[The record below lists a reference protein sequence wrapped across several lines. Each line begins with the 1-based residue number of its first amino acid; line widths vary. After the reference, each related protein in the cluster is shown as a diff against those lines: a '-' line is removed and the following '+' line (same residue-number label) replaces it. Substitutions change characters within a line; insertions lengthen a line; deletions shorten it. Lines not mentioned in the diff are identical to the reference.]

1 LTATQ
6 KTLLKTIESLYQ
18 NVLSNQSKY
27 IAALEQEKAAQI
39 SYSLVEDQFNLG
51 MRNTVDLLTAKNTLL
66 AAQQQVLQAKYG
78 AVLNLKLLNFYQN
91 IPITL

>member
-1 LTATQ
+1 
-6 KTLLKTIESLYQ
+6 
-18 NVLSNQSKY
+18 
-27 IAALEQEKAAQI
+27 
-39 SYSLVEDQFNLG
+39 
-51 MRNTVDLLTAKNTLL
+51 LLTAKNTLL